1 MIALF
6 ASPDA
11 EAVKPVT
18 SPTAPDATAV
28 YLKVTNP
35 LVKTLGLCRSIFV
48 AVLSHCVELTGT
60 GKILGVGL
68 IVIIT
73 TWFGPSLHVT
83 PLTGV
88 IV

>member
-6 ASPDA
+6 ARPEA

-35 LVKTLGLCRSIFV
+35 LVKTLGLCNSIFV
-48 AVLSHCVELTGT
+48 AVLSH
-60 GKILGVGL
+60 
-68 IVIIT
+68 
-73 TWFGPSLHVT
+73 
-83 PLTGV
+83 
-88 IV
+88 

>member
-6 ASPDA
+6 ARPDP

-35 LVKTLGLCRSIFV
+35 LVKTLGLCNSIFV
-48 AVLSHCVELTGT
+48 AVLSH
-60 GKILGVGL
+60 
-68 IVIIT
+68 
-73 TWFGPSLHVT
+73 
-83 PLTGV
+83 
-88 IV
+88 